1 LLFRFLFGKNKVLSL
16 ALGKSPESEYKENLH
31 KIVPYLAGNV
41 GLLFT
46 NKSKEEV
53 LK

>member
-1 LLFRFLFGKNKVLSL
+1 MGR
-16 ALGKSPESEYKENLH
+16 SPESEYKENIH
-31 KIVPYLAGNV
+31 KVAPFLLGNV